1 MILKIKYSSS
11 CPNIFFENLEF
22 QTLEFFSFFLLY
34 CEHKFDGGVSRIKS
48 HLAEVID
55 LVICKKLLKLFKKK
69 LIFLSK
75 KKKERK
81 EKKRKENKKL
91 I

>member
-1 MILKIKYSSS
+1 MKCK
-11 CPNIFFENLEF
+11 
-22 QTLEFFSFFLLY
+22 Y
-34 CEHKFDGGVSRIKS
+34 CEHKFNGGISRIKS

-55 LVICKKLLKLFKKK
+55 HDIVICKKTTKKK

-75 KKKERK
+75 KKKS
-81 EKKRKENKKL
+81 KENKKL

>member
-1 MILKIKYSSS
+1 M
-11 CPNIFFENLEF
+11 
-22 QTLEFFSFFLLY
+22 SFFLKCKY

-55 LVICKKLLKLFKKK
+55 LVIFKKLLKLFKKK

>member
-1 MILKIKYSSS
+1 M
-11 CPNIFFENLEF
+11 
-22 QTLEFFSFFLLY
+22 SFFLKCKY

-55 LVICKKLLKLFKKK
+55 HDIVICKKTTKKK

-75 KKKERK
+75 KKKS
-81 EKKRKENKKL
+81 KENKKL